1 MNIKIFLLKSERNSY
16 AARLAPELKCIF
28 SEHLPAQDGLQE
40 FGSVKE
46 AAPAIAQAFRDA
58 HAILLFVEPAKYAET
73 KKSLAASIG
82 LPLHCDRALFERAT
96 ETGRALVNETSDFA
110 VAHAYLPENARP
122 IVCADALYA
131 GFAVT
136 SGNQTVLFLPLE
148 RGRTEV
154 LLGNSVIPM
163 LNSSYRL
170 RLTMESLRR
179 YNADRLSAVCRSND
193 IRIAVAGTNT
203 ADYFKNYITAAE
215 GLSDRVVFAE
225 KAEKRGSLAPADYVV
240 NLSITAA
247 EFFGTPYGVAI
258 SNAFY
263 AGNDPSAEKV
273 IYLAIT
279 NEHETALREV
289 RSVAGEDIPSLL
301 ARCCGDL
308 CTFLSDIAGTDTKKR
323 LAAEENRKSLVS
335 HYRRTICIVALLI
348 VAIGAFCGLYFKM
361 HGYTLQTWAAN
372 AWSVVFPGSKPL
384 FTTEPPTEEPTEATT
399 AADAVTAAT
408 AAATTATTRPVTTT
422 QPATTQSSGT
432 SSGSSSRSSSSGS
445 SSGSSGGSSSG
456 SSGSGSSSQ
465 TAEPSSDED
474 ENEGAS
480 RASDEPS
487 GDEADGNDTENS
499 AGEGDEAEDGTW
511 EVAG

>member
-28 SEHLPAQDGLQE
+28 SEYLPAQDGLQE

-46 AAPAIAQAFRDA
+46 AASAIAQAFRDS
-58 HAILLFVEPAKYAET
+58 HAILLFAEPAKYAET
-73 KKSLAASIG
+73 KKTLSASIG
-82 LPLHCDRALFERAT
+82 LPLRCDRALFEKAT
-96 ETGRALVNETSDFA
+96 EAGRALVNEASDFA
-110 VAHAYLPENARP
+110 VTHAYLPENARP

-136 SGNQTVLFLPLE
+136 SGNQTVLLLPLE

-179 YNADRLSAVCRSND
+179 YNADRLNDICRSND

-203 ADYFKNYITAAE
+203 ADFFKNYITASE
-215 GLSDRVVFAE
+215 GLSERVVFAE

-247 EFFGTPYGVAI
+247 EFFNTPYGVAI

-263 AGNDPSAEKV
+263 SGSDPSAEKIV
-273 IYLAIT
+273 YLAIT

-289 RSVAGEDIPSLL
+289 RSVAGEDVPSLL

-323 LAAEENRKSLVS
+323 VVGEANRKSLIS
-335 HYRRTICIVALLI
+335 HYKRTICIVALLI
-348 VAIGAFCGLYFKM
+348 VVLGAFCGLYFKM
-361 HGYTLQTWAAN
+361 HGYTLQTWAAT

-384 FTTEPPTEEPTEATT
+384 FTAEPQTEESTSEKETDDET
-399 AADAVTAAT
+399 AATT
-408 AAATTATTRPVTTT
+408 AAATTAVTQPVTTT
-422 QPATTQSSGT
+422 QPATT
-432 SSGSSSRSSSSGS
+432 
-445 SSGSSGGSSSG
+445 
-456 SSGSGSSSQ
+456 
-465 TAEPSSDED
+465 
-474 ENEGAS
+474 
-480 RASDEPS
+480 
-487 GDEADGNDTENS
+487 
-499 AGEGDEAEDGTW
+499 
-511 EVAG
+511 